1 MRLIFVLLTL
11 LSSLAADDFITR
23 TEYAK
28 LLYLNPRGIGCDKCH
43 GSDAKGKVIASFKQ
57 KGEIKNLVA
66 PPINNITKADFF
78 KALNNPK
85 IVMPKYSLTN
95 EEMESL
101 YEYVTKQ
108 P

>member
-1 MRLIFVLLTL
+1 MRLIFVPLLL
-11 LSSLAADDFITR
+11 ISSLLADDFITR
-23 TEYAK
+23 MEYAK

-43 GSDAKGKVIASFKQ
+43 GSDAKGKVIAFYKQ
-57 KGEIKNLVA
+57 KGETKRLAA
-66 PPINNITKADFF
+66 PPINNVTKDVFL

-85 IVMPKYSLTN
+85 TIMPKYSLTD
-95 EEMESL
+95 EEMQSL